1 MERRNKCIVI
11 CSLLWL
17 ILLRSFDISI
27 LFSFKTWKQS
37 DSELYQFILNSVA
50 ILFYIPLPIFS
61 LFAEIKF
68 GLLKTAIA
76 VTCIEAVCSLCYT
89 ILSVLDGSAIDTVTS
104 VVVPLTPFAR
114 VYFETLVLCFIANE
128 LTEISCRSDH
138 FSTYVWW
145 HVWCARIGSIVTE
158 VSSCLFESY
167 DDFEAYASS
176 VHFTFLIVIII
187 SALYIKKWT
196 IRYNYTVNPLK
207 LISSVL
213 CFALKNKNP
222 LKRSALTYWEE
233 TEPSRINL
241 GKAKYGGPFLEKDV
255 ESVKTFFRLTPL
267 LIVMIM
273 IYFPFQTLG
282 RLTEKKGSLLSCFLF
297 RTYVAEYVVIIIS
310 VPLYQ
315 FIIKPYCPR
324 KMRLSILK
332 RTGLG
337 IALVVLAKFG
347 YIALDLF
354 VAVPAYADN
363 NETICLVKSAI
374 NDTGYHDMILSYE
387 SFLYYYMI
395 PTCIN
400 SLGALLT
407 ITGSLEFVFAQAPHS
422 MRGLLIGLWFSFGR
436 IYAAVGWMMVKPIE
450 AASEYLVPSCE
461 LYILIMNF
469 VLMLVSFV
477 LFVIISRWYKL
488 HSNEDVF
495 NAHYVVETHFENEFN
510 RRDGISTYGSTLTEA
525 FS

>member
-1 MERRNKCIVI
+1 MERRSKCIII
-11 CSLLWL
+11 CSLLWFM
-17 ILLRSFDISI
+17 LLRSFDISI
-27 LFSFKTWKQS
+27 LFSFKTWKQRDS
-37 DSELYQFILNSVA
+37 DLYKFILNSVA

-76 VTCIEAVCSLCYT
+76 ITCIEAVCSLCYT
-89 ILSVLDGSAIDTVTS
+89 ILSVLDGSVIDTVTS
-104 VVVPLTPFAR
+104 VVVPLFLFAQ

-128 LTEISCRSDH
+128 LTESSCRSDH

-145 HVWCARIGSIVTE
+145 HVWCAHTGSMVTE

-167 DDFEAYASS
+167 NNFEAYASS

-187 SALYIKKWT
+187 SALFIKKWT

-213 CFALKNKNP
+213 CFALKNKYP

-255 ESVKTFFRLTPL
+255 ESVKTFLRLTPL
-267 LIVMIM
+267 LIVMTM

-282 RLTEKKGSLLSCFLF
+282 RLTEKKGSLPFCFLF

-347 YIALDLF
+347 YIALDLLI
-354 VAVPAYADN
+354 AVPAHANN

-374 NDTGYHDMILSYE
+374 NDTGYHDMIISYE

-407 ITGSLEFVFAQAPHS
+407 ITGSLEFVFAQAPYS
-422 MRGLLIGLWFSFGR
+422 MRGLLIGLWFSFSR

-450 AASEYLVPSCE
+450 AAIGGTSYTVMKMFSMLTM
-461 LYILIMNF
+461 LLRLIMKMNLIDVIKF
-469 VLMLVSFV
+469 VLMVAHLK
-477 LFVIISRWYKL
+477 LFIII
-488 HSNEDVF
+488 F
-495 NAHYVVETHFENEFN
+495 NSLYNFCMQ
-510 RRDGISTYGSTLTEA
+510 IIIIK
-525 FS
+525 